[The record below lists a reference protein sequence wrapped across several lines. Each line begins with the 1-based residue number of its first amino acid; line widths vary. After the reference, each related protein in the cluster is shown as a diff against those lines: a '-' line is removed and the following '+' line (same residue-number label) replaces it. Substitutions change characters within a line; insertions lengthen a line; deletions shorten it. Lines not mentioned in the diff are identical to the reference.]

1 MRGEA
6 ALGPAPRHIAYNN
19 VEDGLC
25 QNVVTLNLYI
35 IYVFNI
41 YFLGDKLFNSHSP
54 LEDRAPL

>member
-35 IYVFNI
+35 IVNI
-41 YFLGDKLFNSHSP
+41 YFLGDKLSNSHSP